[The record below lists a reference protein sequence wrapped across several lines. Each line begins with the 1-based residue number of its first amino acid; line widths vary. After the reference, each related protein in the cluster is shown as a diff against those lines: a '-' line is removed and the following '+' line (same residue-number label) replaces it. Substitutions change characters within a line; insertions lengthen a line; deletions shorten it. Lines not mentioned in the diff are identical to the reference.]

1 MKRAISIFCFLAA
14 ALLYSQPAHADYAVL
29 RSGSRLHITGY
40 ELSGQTLRLYIGGG
54 TVDVNATDVLRIE
67 PEDMFLSA
75 GTPAPAVP
83 FGQLIQRSAAKNG
96 VDDALVSSVISAESN
111 FNPRAVSRRNAQGL
125 MQLVPG
131 TAARYSVSNAFDPGQ
146 NIEAG
151 TRYLRDL
158 LAKYNGDMQQALA
171 AYNAGPGRV
180 QQYGGIPPYAE
191 TQAYVKRVTKKYTQ
205 TKKAQQAA
213 TTAACYP
220 ELIAC
225 P

>member
-1 MKRAISIFCFLAA
+1 MKRAISIFGFFAA
-14 ALLYSQPAHADYAVL
+14 ALICSQPARADYAVL

-54 TVDVNATDVLRIE
+54 TVDVNAVDVLRIE
-67 PEDMFLSA
+67 PEDVFLSA

-83 FGQLIQRSAAKNG
+83 FGKLIRESAAKNG

-205 TKKAQQAA
+205 TKQAQQAA
-213 TTAACYP
+213 TTAPCYP